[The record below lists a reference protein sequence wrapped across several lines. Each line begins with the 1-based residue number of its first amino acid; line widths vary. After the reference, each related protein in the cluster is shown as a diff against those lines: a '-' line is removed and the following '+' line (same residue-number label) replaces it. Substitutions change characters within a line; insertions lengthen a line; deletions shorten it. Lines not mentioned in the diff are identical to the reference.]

1 MGIFMM
7 KRFLTALPFTL
18 AALSAQAM
26 SDAKTIEMMDP
37 ESGEKMGTVMIEEH
51 DDGLVFTPSLKGLE
65 PGGHGFH
72 IHENPSCESAMK
84 NGDETPAG
92 AAGSH
97 YDPEKTDSHGYPW
110 SDNSHMGDLP
120 LLYVG
125 EDGEA
130 KHPVI
135 ATRLSMSDIEDRAL
149 MVHAGG
155 DNYSDSPEKLGGG
168 GARALCGVIK

>member
-1 MGIFMM
+1 M
-7 KRFLTALPFTL
+7 KKWLAAIPFSL
-18 AALSAQAM
+18 AALSAQAA
-26 SDAKTIEMMDP
+26 SDSMQVEMMNP
-37 ESGEKMGTVMIEEH
+37 QSGEKMGTVMIEQH
-51 DDGLVFTPSLKGLE
+51 DDGVVFTPSLRGLE

-72 IHENPSCESAMK
+72 VHENPSCDSAMK
-84 NGDETPAG
+84 NGEKVPAG

-97 YDPEKTDSHGYPW
+97 YDPENTGSHGLPW

-135 ATRLSMSDIEDRAL
+135 ATRLTLNDVQDRAL
-149 MVHAGG
+149 MIHAGG

-168 GARALCGVIK
+168 GPRAACGVIK